1 MACCKIGCKNIEH
14 IDEFQEKELAFI
26 NSIGQIVKIKI
37 QYCKDHS
44 PENILDDFEAT
55 DIMRHFGY

>member
-14 IDEFQEKELAFI
+14 IDKFQEKELAFI
-26 NSIGQIVKIKI
+26 NTFGQIVKIKI

-44 PENILDDFEAT
+44 PENILDEFTDV